1 MATRPAME
9 NPVQDPKTL
18 SATGGARLGLLNATW
33 PFARLTA
40 DANMLRLSVLGAPL
54 TFTRESVLELSAMR
68 GFFSR
73 GLQIKHAES
82 AYPKRIIFWCFN
94 LDALTTGL
102 RRLGWMVN

>member
-1 MATRPAME
+1 ME
-9 NPVQDPKTL
+9 KPVQLPRML
-18 SATGGARLGLLNATW
+18 SVTGGARLGLFNATW

-40 DANMLRLSVLGAPL
+40 DANALRLSVLGAPFK
-54 TFTRESVLELSAMR
+54 FTRESVLELSAMR

-82 AYPKRIIFWCFN
+82 AYPKWIIFWCFN
-94 LDALTTGL
+94 LDKLMAGL

>member
-1 MATRPAME
+1 MGVRPAME
-9 NPVQDPKTL
+9 KPVQDPRIL
-18 SATGGARLGLLNATW
+18 SVTGGARLGLFNATW

-40 DANMLRLSVLGAPL
+40 DANTLRLSVLGAPL
-54 TFTRESVLELSAMR
+54 TFTRESVIELTAMR

-94 LDALTTGL
+94 LEALTAGL
-102 RRLGWMVN
+102 GRLGWVVN

>member
-1 MATRPAME
+1 
-9 NPVQDPKTL
+9 
-18 SATGGARLGLLNATW
+18 
-33 PFARLTA
+33 
-40 DANMLRLSVLGAPL
+40 
-54 TFTRESVLELSAMR
+54 MR

>member
-1 MATRPAME
+1 MAARPATE
-9 NPVQDPKTL
+9 KSVQDQRTL
-18 SATGGARLGLLNATW
+18 SVTGGARLGLFNATW

-40 DANMLRLSVLGAPL
+40 DTNALRLSVLGAPFK
-54 TFTRESVLELSAMR
+54 FTRESVIELTAMR

-73 GLQIKHAES
+73 GLQIKHVES

-94 LDALTTGL
+94 LDALTAGL

>member
-1 MATRPAME
+1 ME
-9 NPVQDPKTL
+9 KPVQVPRML
-18 SATGGARLGLLNATW
+18 SVTGGARLELFNATW

-40 DANMLRLSVLGAPL
+40 DANTLRLSVLGAPL
-54 TFTRESVLELSAMR
+54 KFTRESVLELSAMR

-94 LDALTTGL
+94 LDKLMAGL